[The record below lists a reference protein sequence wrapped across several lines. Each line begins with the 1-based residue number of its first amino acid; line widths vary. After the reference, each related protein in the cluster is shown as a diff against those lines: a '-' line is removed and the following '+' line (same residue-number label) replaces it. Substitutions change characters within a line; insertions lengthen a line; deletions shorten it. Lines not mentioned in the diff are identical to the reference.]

1 MAPNRRGAAPAPQP
15 SRTIPAA
22 AANGNTTAAPLAPEP
37 YDIASAPKNEG
48 MITKAEVEAR
58 GRGTRENSDSY
69 DASKYW
75 KSEYRVFWT
84 GVLFLT
90 RLPCPTSID
99 HHPAYLMRSLQ
110 WFPIIGAIVGFW
122 GATWLNAFSLLWGP
136 GIAAAVS
143 VLATVWITG
152 ALHEDGLADTF
163 DGFGGGWGKSQILRI
178 MKDSRIG
185 TYALVGMVVVLSIKF
200 KCIETLL
207 VLEEQQ
213 QQKNYIHNSNSNG
226 SIDGFSAVS
235 SLQNTP
241 YTPSAGA
248 VLIAAHSICR
258 WTSLPLIYFVHYI
271 QDEDDAKRGL
281 YNWFAQSK
289 TLLTLPRLFFGT
301 VTAVIIPLLAVG
313 LERAV
318 VLYATVISITLLSS
332 YYGKLVL
339 GGIVGDYLGAT
350 IQVAEVACYL
360 MLTARWEKVVEEWQ
374 VFVILAVVA
383 AVPVIYC
390 RRIVRA
396 VDC

>member
-1 MAPNRRGAAPAPQP
+1 MAPNRRGATPALRPISITDLP
-15 SRTIPAA
+15 TDIGATDK
-22 AANGNTTAAPLAPEP
+22 GTALPEP
-37 YDIASAPKNEG
+37 YDIASAG

-69 DASKYW
+69 DSKTFW

-90 RLPCPTSID
+90 RLPCPNSID

-122 GATWLNAFSLLWGP
+122 GATWLNAFSILWGP

-185 TYALVGMVVVLSIKF
+185 TYALVGMVVVLSMKF
-200 KCIETLL
+200 KCIEILL
-207 VLEEQQ
+207 SVEEQQ
-213 QQKNYIHNSNSNG
+213 SFPEGNSINSS
-226 SIDGFSAVS
+226 SIDGDKRSEMYTSTSAA
-235 SLQNTP
+235 SLH
-241 YTPSAGA
+241 SVGA
-248 VLIAAHSICR
+248 VLVAVHSISR
-258 WTSLPLIYFVHYI
+258 WTSLPLIYFCHYI
-271 QDEDDAKRGL
+271 QDEEDAKRGL
-281 YNWFAQSK
+281 YNWFAQSQ
-289 TLLTLPRLFFGT
+289 TLLTPPRLLFGT
-301 VTAVIIPLLAVG
+301 AAAITIPIFAVG
-313 LERAV
+313 LQKAML
-318 VLYATVISITLLSS
+318 LYATVTAITLLSS

-350 IQVAEVACYL
+350 IQIAEIACYL
-360 MLTARWEKVVEEWQ
+360 VLTARWEKVTQEWQ
-374 VFVILAVVA
+374 VFMKLAAMVA
-383 AVPVIYC
+383 MPVMYC
-390 RRIVRA
+390 RRIIKA

>member
-1 MAPNRRGAAPAPQP
+1 MAPNRRGAAPATQP
-15 SRTIPAA
+15 IAITAPPTD
-22 AANGNTTAAPLAPEP
+22 NGNAPPEP
-37 YDIASAPKNEG
+37 YDIASAG

-69 DASKYW
+69 DSNNFW

-90 RLPCPTSID
+90 RLPCPSSID

-110 WFPIIGAIVGFW
+110 WFPIIGAMVGLW
-122 GATWLNAFSLLWGP
+122 GATWLDAFSILWGP
-136 GIAAAVS
+136 GIAASVS

-185 TYALVGMVVVLSIKF
+185 TYALVGMVVVLSMKF

-207 VLEEQQ
+207 LLEQQ
-213 QQKNYIHNSNSNG
+213 HSFTKGGTI
-226 SIDGFSAVS
+226 SIDGDRESRMYTSPSAAS
-235 SLQNTP
+235 FH
-241 YTPSAGA
+241 SAGA
-248 VLIAAHSICR
+248 VLLAVHSICR
-258 WTSLPLIYFVHYI
+258 WTSLPLIYFCHYI
-271 QDEDDAKRGL
+271 QDEEDAKRGL

-289 TLLTLPRLFFGT
+289 TLLTPLRLLFGT
-301 VTAVIIPLLAVG
+301 ATAVAIPILAVG
-313 LERAV
+313 LQKAM
-318 VLYATVISITLLSS
+318 VLFATVIAITVLSS

-350 IQVAEVACYL
+350 IQIAEVACYL
-360 MLTARWEKVVEEWQ
+360 VLTARWEKVTEEWL
-374 VFVILAVVA
+374 VFLKLAVVA

-390 RRIVRA
+390 RRIIKA
-396 VDC
+396 IDC